1 MLGSMKIGTK
11 LVLIGSLILVVP
23 LLVVSITSIYLATSG
38 ISTVQHELLSD
49 RTFDVSTGINNT
61 LKTETKLAAEISA
74 GTTTLAALT
83 AHQDSGQESAAEEI
97 EVLNE
102 KLARFMRIEGF
113 SEDYQTVLVIDPR
126 GEVIAASSDDY
137 LGVDVSDRDYFQ
149 GSIQGNTS
157 ISQPAVNRVTGVPFI
172 SIASPVYDG
181 TDIIG
186 VTAMVVNFSFLS
198 ELILGTRI
206 GESGYA
212 YMTDRE
218 GLVIAHPDDSL
229 VFDLRLEELA
239 GMEEI
244 TRRILDGESGGVE
257 EYVYTGIPKTAGFSR
272 IPLTGWY
279 VVLTM
284 DNAEFLTA
292 VARIRQAVLIIS
304 AVALLAA
311 IIIFVLF
318 SRTISLPLRH
328 AGDLARKIAGGDLT
342 VSLNMNRRDEIGI
355 LAAALAEMVQHLNKI
370 VSDVKTAAQYVSSG
384 SRELSNSAQQLSQG
398 ATEQASSAEEVSA
411 SMEEMDSS
419 IKQNSDNAVS
429 TDAIAQQAAREAA
442 ESGESVHQ
450 TVEAMREISEKITII
465 EDIARQTNMLALN
478 AAIEAARAGEAGKG
492 FAVVASEVRKLAE
505 RSQTAAG
512 SITDL
517 SASSVDTAETTGT
530 KIAGLVKS
538 IQKTADLIQEIN
550 AASREQSMGA
560 DQINSAIMQLDQVIQ
575 QNASSS
581 EELASTAEEL
591 SSQSD
596 HLMETMS
603 FFKPSQEVPLLS
615 EGGGFEEE
623 DD

>member
-1 MLGSMKIGTK
+1 MRNMKIGSK
-11 LVLIGSLILVVP
+11 LSLIGSLLIIIPLAAVSFFAISNSTDAINTLMDEQIL
-23 LLVVSITSIYLATSG
+23 SRTRDISSG
-38 ISTVQHELLSD
+38 IENTLEARLNFVQGLSFEPSVIESLTALYMQNNEEATEHLEQVSRHFLSMMKQTEFSQRYVAFVLLD
-49 RTFDVSTGINNT
+49 STGTAVAATDSNAVGIS
-61 LKTETKLAAEISA
+61 LAE
-74 GTTTLAALT
+74 
-83 AHQDSGQESAAEEI
+83 
-97 EVLNE
+97 
-102 KLARFMRIEGF
+102 
-113 SEDYQTVLVIDPR
+113 
-126 GEVIAASSDDY
+126 
-137 LGVDVSDRDYFQ
+137 RDYFRESMK
-149 GSIQGNTS
+149 GETAISKASFDKVNNEAFISLAAPVKNTTGNT
-157 ISQPAVNRVTGVPFI
+157 
-172 SIASPVYDG
+172 
-181 TDIIG
+181 IG
-186 VTAMVVNFSFLS
+186 VIAGLIKIGFLS
-198 ELILGTRI
+198 DLVSASTI
-206 GESGYA
+206 GETGYA
-212 YMTDRE
+212 YITDRQ
-218 GLVIAHPDDSL
+218 GLIIAHPDPSL
-229 VFDLRLEELA
+229 VLTTNINSLE
-239 GMEEI
+239 GMERYAE
-244 TRRILDGESGGVE
+244 RAGSE
-257 EYVYTGIPKTAGFSR
+257 EHAIERYTYKGDPKTAGFYHLKMTDWVIS
-272 IPLTGWY
+272 LTIS
-279 VVLTM
+279 
-284 DNAEFLTA
+284 NAEYLA
-292 VARIRQAVLIIS
+292 PVRAISAMIAIIS
-304 AVALLAA
+304 LISIVISVIIYILFARSISKPIQEAVGFSQA
-311 IIIFVLF
+311 I
-318 SRTISLPLRH
+318 
-328 AGDLARKIAGGDLT
+328 AQGDLT
-342 VSLNMNRRDEIGI
+342 VSLNINRGDEIGI
-355 LAAALAEMVQHLNKI
+355 LASALAEMVQYLNKI

-384 SRELSNSAQQLSQG
+384 SRELSTSAQQLSQG

-512 SITDL
+512 SITEL
-517 SASSVDTAETTGT
+517 SASSVDTAEATGT

-575 QNASSS
+575 QNASAS

-603 FFKPSQEVPLLS
+603 FFKTSQKVPLLS
-615 EGGGFEEE
+615 EQGGFEEN